1 MRITL
6 RDEVQMLVRHG
17 SSYGSGVSQSNHVNR
32 ISGRRPSWWIMA
44 SRTPS
49 PDKLDTVFGS
59 IEILQFS

>member
-1 MRITL
+1 
-6 RDEVQMLVRHG
+6 
-17 SSYGSGVSQSNHVNR
+17 
-32 ISGRRPSWWIMA
+32 MA